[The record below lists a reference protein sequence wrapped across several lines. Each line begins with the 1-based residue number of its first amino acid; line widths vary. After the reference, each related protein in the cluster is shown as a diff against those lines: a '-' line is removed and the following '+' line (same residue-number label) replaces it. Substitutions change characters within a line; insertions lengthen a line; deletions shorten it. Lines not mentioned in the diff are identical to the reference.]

1 MRGFKVNCAAGTREA
16 GLGHALLSA
25 SSSHRWLNC
34 PPSARLCE
42 KYEDTGSEY
51 AQEGTDAHSLCEYK
65 LKQALGMDAADP
77 TENLSFYNEEMEQCA
92 SDYAAYV
99 LELVEGAKKSCK
111 DPVVLIE
118 QRLDFSRFVKDG
130 FGTGDAIIVADGIL
144 RIVDMKY
151 GTGVAV
157 SAENNSQM
165 RLYALGALE
174 MFGDLYDIDTV
185 SMTIYQPR
193 LSNISTDTISK
204 ADLLEWAETVL
215 RPVAELAYKGEG
227 ELNAGSWCRFCKLR
241 STCRKRAEANLALA
255 QHDFKLPPTLS
266 DEEISVILDKLDD
279 LTSWAADIREYAL
292 CAALS
297 GTRFDG
303 WKLVEGRA
311 NRRYTDEA
319 AVAQAVI
326 SSGHDPYERRLLGIT
341 AMERML
347 GKKQFAT
354 LLDNLVERPQGK
366 PTLVPASD
374 KRPEM
379 TNAKNDF
386 AND

>member
-1 MRGFKVNCAAGTREA
+1 METGWPRVGNHAA
-16 GLGHALLSA
+16 LSA
-25 SSSHRWLNC
+25 SSSHRWMNC
-34 PPSARLCE
+34 PPSVRLTE
-42 KYEDTGSEY
+42 HLADSGSVYAAEGSE
-51 AQEGTDAHSLCEYK
+51 AHALCEYK
-65 LKQALGMDAADP
+65 LRRALDLEAQNPLERPGGLRHYNSAMEDAA
-77 TENLSFYNEEMEQCA
+77 TG
-92 SDYAAYV
+92 YAAFV
-99 LELVEGAKKSCK
+99 LEKMEEIRRTCPDPLVM
-111 DPVVLIE
+111 VE
-118 QRLDFSRFVKDG
+118 QRLDFSRWVKDG
-130 FGTGDAIIVADGIL
+130 FGTCDAVIVADGTL

-157 SAENNSQM
+157 AAENNSQM

-174 MFGDLYDIDTV
+174 MFGELYDVDTIA
-185 SMTIYQPR
+185 MTIYQPR

-204 ADLLEWAETVL
+204 TDLLKWAETVL
-215 RPVAELAYKGEG
+215 RPVAELAYQGEG
-227 ELNAGSWCRFCKLR
+227 ELNAGNWCRFCKLR
-241 STCRKRAEANLALA
+241 STCRKRAEANLALV
-255 QHDFKLPPTLS
+255 QHEFKLPPTLS
-266 DEEISVILDKLDD
+266 DEEISIILGKLDD
-279 LTSWAADIREYAL
+279 LTGWAADIREYAL
-292 CAALS
+292 SAALS

-319 AVAQAVI
+319 AVEQAVI
-326 SSGHDPYERRLLGIT
+326 SSGRDPYERRLLGVT
-341 AMERML
+341 AMEKLL

-354 LLDNLVERPQGK
+354 LLADLVERPQGK